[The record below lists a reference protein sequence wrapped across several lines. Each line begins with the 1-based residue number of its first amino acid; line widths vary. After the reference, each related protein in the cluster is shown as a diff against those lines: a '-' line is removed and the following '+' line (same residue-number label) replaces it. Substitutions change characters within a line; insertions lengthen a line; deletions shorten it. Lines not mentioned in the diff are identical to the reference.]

1 MAYTQRKYTESDAV
15 KKFREQMEAQTGAK
29 PADYASKWQPQIDST
44 VDSILNRKDFQYDV
58 NADALYKQY
67 KDRYVDLGQKAM
79 MDTMGQAAKLTGG
92 YGNSYAQM
100 AGQQAY
106 QSYLQG
112 LTDKIPELYQLAYDR
127 YNQQGADLYQRY
139 GLLNTQEQNAF
150 NQWQNAYNRW
160 LAEREYA
167 AGRYDTE
174 RGYDY
179 GQYRDTVGDD
189 QWKAQFDEDLRR
201 YNLTLGGSGGGGGGY
216 SGSGGNYY
224 APGPGNSGS
233 GNFAFEAAAEALE
246 SGMNAVYDNQGNVT
260 GGAIPYINSEPN
272 ATARDKNIALEN
284 AQGVGM
290 TQHYQNLLDKY
301 YKK

>member
-1 MAYTQRKYTESDAV
+1 MAYTQRTYTESDSV
-15 KKFREQMEAQTGAK
+15 KKFREQMDKQSGAK
-29 PADYASKWQPQIDST
+29 PAEYVSKWQPQIDDT
-44 VDSILNRKDFQYDV
+44 VNQILNRKDFQYDV
-58 NADALYKQY
+58 NGDALYQQY
-67 KDRYVDLGQKAM
+67 KDRYVNLGQQAM

-106 QSYLQG
+106 QGYLQG
-112 LTDKIPELYQLAYDR
+112 LTDKIPELAQLAYDR

-139 GLLNTQEQNAF
+139 GLLNTQDQGAYDRWMND
-150 NQWQNAYNRW
+150 YNRW
-160 LAEREYA
+160 LTERDYI

-179 GQYRDTVGDD
+179 GMYRDTVGDD

-201 YNLTLGGSGGGGGGY
+201 YNLTHGGGGGGGGY
-216 SGSGGNYY
+216 SGGGGNYY
-224 APGPGNSGS
+224 ASDTGNSGS
-233 GNFAFEAAAEALE
+233 GNFAFEAADEALA
-246 SGMNAVYDNQGNVT
+246 SGMN
-260 GGAIPYINSEPN
+260 GAISYINEQTN

-290 TQHYQNLLDKY
+290 TQPYQNLLDKY

>member
-15 KKFREQMEAQTGAK
+15 KKFREQMEAQATAK
-29 PADYASKWQPQIDST
+29 PVDYTSKWQPQIDST

-167 AGRYDTE
+167 SGRYDTE

-201 YNLTLGGSGGGGGGY
+201 FNLSMAMAQSGGGGGG
-216 SGSGGNYY
+216 GGGGGVYY
-224 APGPGNSGS
+224 AGPSDTEVAMDAYVSNMLKNATGSQFNPQRVINSNSGLTDTEKKV
-233 GNFAFEAAAEALE
+233 AQEILQT
-246 SGMNAVYDNQGNVT
+246 YIDK
-260 GGAIPYINSEPN
+260 GAM
-272 ATARDKNIALEN
+272 K
-284 AQGVGM
+284 
-290 TQHYQNLLDKY
+290 
-301 YKK
+301 